1 MRVTAKCFSLGSS
14 REDTLMLSSRR
25 INVAAN
31 FRRGRQLQR
40 PKISYRNWHSFC
52 LTRAT
57 KPEETEADG
66 PNRLANILKMYSK
79 EDLETQKEEL
89 EARQSR
95 KRDKQA
101 SRGSRR
107 QEPKISFVEGQ
118 EEEER
123 KFRKYFYR
131 VEDGTWRPRVGVHG
145 DDVPCWWALRV
156 TIGREKQTCA
166 AIERRY
172 QQLREALEDPDGMQE
187 IETWDI
193 SKRVRAWSPKTEKM
207 GNKLIR
213 YDGGGWVMLR
223 ANLDSHIAGILRGN
237 INILGFHHREVFRGE
252 EFPLPADDDLLAR
265 LREWENN
272 LDPILEK
279 QVREEMGLPPPP
291 PPPTDL
297 LDFAEENTSRSS
309 RKGQKSQKRSGLFS
323 SNDGYDSWEDNSN
336 DWYGGDSSNE
346 DSWSEELG
354 NMWAD
359 DSSSS
364 VWLAESG
371 GSLTDDDS
379 NVTHVDRGKEN
390 SPTEIWSLQAGN
402 PSDSNNGEW
411 LNAFDDQAA
420 SDWSDLEAKHVD
432 DDDLAWWDDDQGDTS
447 SVSSTAGMETPQ
459 QNVEREGDSLGAA
472 IEVVSGAFK
481 DFEGVVLEDSQD
493 SNKVKAEVDVFGK
506 PTIVFLGKKDFI
518 YL

>member
-1 MRVTAKCFSLGSS
+1 
-14 REDTLMLSSRR
+14 MLNFRQL
-25 INVAAN
+25 NVAGN
-31 FRRGRQLQR
+31 FRMGQHLRW
-40 PKISYRNWHSFC
+40 PNISHRNWHSFC

-66 PNRLANILKMYSK
+66 PNRLANILKMYSE

-95 KRDKQA
+95 RRDKQA

-107 QEPKISFVEGQ
+107 QETKISFVEGQ

-123 KFRKYFYR
+123 KFQKYFHR
-131 VEDGTWRPRVGVHG
+131 MEDGTWRPRVGVHG
-145 DDVPCWWALRV
+145 DGVPCWWALRV

-172 QQLREALEDPDGMQE
+172 QQLLEALENPDGMQE
-187 IETWDI
+187 IETWDV
-193 SKRVRAWSPKTEKM
+193 SKRVRAWSPKTDKM

-213 YDGGGWVMLR
+213 YDGGGWVMLK
-223 ANLDSHIAGILRGN
+223 ANLDSHIAGILKGN

-252 EFPLPADDDLLAR
+252 EFPLPADDELLAN
-265 LREWENN
+265 LQEWVNN
-272 LDPILEK
+272 LDPILEE

-291 PPPTDL
+291 PADL
-297 LDFAEENTSRSS
+297 QSLDFVEESKPRSS

-323 SNDGYDSWEDNSN
+323 SNDGYDSWEDNTN
-336 DWYGGDSSNE
+336 DWYGGDSSTE

-354 NMWAD
+354 NMWSD

-379 NVTHVDRGKEN
+379 SVTHVDRGQEK
-390 SPTEIWSLQAGN
+390 SQTEIWSLQAGN
-402 PSDSNNGEW
+402 ASDSNMGEW

-420 SDWSDLEAKHVD
+420 SDWSDLEAKSVDDD
-432 DDDLAWWDDDQGDTS
+432 DDDLAWWDDDNQGDTS
-447 SVSSTAGMETPQ
+447 SVNSTDGMKTAH
-459 QNVEREGDSLGAA
+459 QNLAPKGDSLGAA

-481 DFEGVVLEDSQD
+481 DFEGIVLEDSQD

-506 PTIVFLGKKDFI
+506 PTIVFLEKKDFI